1 MTIVK
6 HKGGAYLRPI
16 LIGLL
21 AALFFSFTFI
31 LNRSMELAGGSWV
44 WSASLRFFF
53 MLPILWIFVGW
64 RRNIKPVL
72 LHIKT
77 NPIRWIVW
85 STVGF
90 GLFYAPLTY
99 ATIYAPGWLV
109 AATFQLNIVAGSLLV
124 PLINKA
130 NRKIPVQSII
140 ISLIIII
147 GVILTQIEHAES
159 VPFKGLVLTIIPL
172 IISSISYPLGN
183 RKMMQLVDGALNPVQ
198 RTLGMTIA
206 SLPFWLLLAIFGAFT
221 YDAPSGDQ
229 VLQTLIVAIT
239 SGVIATIL
247 YFLATDMVRHDNH
260 KLAGVEATT
269 SAEIIFAL
277 VGELI
282 FIGAIFPS
290 LISWIGIVLV
300 IAGIVLHSI
309 IASLV
314 DRRKLSERQIS

>member
-1 MTIVK
+1 M
-6 HKGGAYLRPI
+6 RPI
-16 LIGLL
+16 IFGLL

-53 MLPILWIFVGW
+53 MLPILWLFVGW

-77 NPIRWIVW
+77 YPLQWIIW

-124 PLINKA
+124 PLINKS
-130 NRKIPVQSII
+130 NRVIPIQSVI
-140 ISLIIII
+140 ISLIIFA
-147 GVILTQIEHAES
+147 GVVLTQIEHAEA
-159 VPFKGLVLTIIPL
+159 VPVKGLILTIIPL
-172 IISSISYPLGN
+172 LISSISYPLGN
-183 RKMMQLVDGALNPVQ
+183 RKMMQIVDGALNPIQ

-206 SLPFWLLLAIFGAFT
+206 SLPFWILLAIFGVFT
-221 YDAPSGDQ
+221 YDAPSSGQ
-229 VLQTLIVAIT
+229 IFQTFIVAIT

-247 YFLATDMVRHDNH
+247 YFFATDMVRHDNH
-260 KLAGVEATT
+260 KLAGVESTS

-277 VGELI
+277 IGELL
-282 FIGAIFPS
+282 FLGAVFPS
-290 LISWIGIVLV
+290 LISWIGIFLV
-300 IAGIVLHSI
+300 IAGIILHSVVATLI
-309 IASLV
+309 
-314 DRRKLSERQIS
+314 DRRKLVHQKSS

>member
-1 MTIVK
+1 M
-6 HKGGAYLRPI
+6 RPI
-16 LIGLL
+16 IFGLL

-53 MLPILWIFVGW
+53 MLPILWLFVGW

-77 NPIRWIVW
+77 YPLQWIIW

-124 PLINKA
+124 PLINKS
-130 NRKIPVQSII
+130 NRVIPIQSVI
-140 ISLIIII
+140 ISLIIFA
-147 GVILTQIEHAES
+147 GVVLTQIEHAEA
-159 VPFKGLVLTIIPL
+159 VPVKGLILTIIPL
-172 IISSISYPLGN
+172 LISSISYPLGN
-183 RKMMQLVDGALNPVQ
+183 RKMMQVVDGALNPIQ

-206 SLPFWLLLAIFGAFT
+206 SLPFWILLAIFGVFT
-221 YDAPSGDQ
+221 YDAPSSCQ
-229 VLQTLIVAIT
+229 VFQTFIVAIT

-247 YFLATDMVRHDNH
+247 YFFATDMVRHDNH
-260 KLAGVEATT
+260 KLAGVESTS

-277 VGELI
+277 IGELL
-282 FIGAIFPS
+282 FLGAVFPS
-290 LISWIGIVLV
+290 LISWIGIFLV
-300 IAGIVLHSI
+300 IAGIILHSVVATLI
-309 IASLV
+309 
-314 DRRKLSERQIS
+314 DRRKLVHQKSS

>member
-1 MTIVK
+1 M
-6 HKGGAYLRPI
+6 RPI
-16 LIGLL
+16 IFGLL

-53 MLPILWIFVGW
+53 MLPILWLFVGW

-77 NPIRWIVW
+77 YPLQWIIW

-124 PLINKA
+124 PLINKS
-130 NRKIPVQSII
+130 NRVIPIQSVI
-140 ISLIIII
+140 ISLIIFA
-147 GVILTQIEHAES
+147 GVVLTQIEHAEA
-159 VPFKGLVLTIIPL
+159 VPVKGLILTIIPL
-172 IISSISYPLGN
+172 LISSISYPLGN
-183 RKMMQLVDGALNPVQ
+183 RKMMQVVDGALNPIQ

-206 SLPFWLLLAIFGAFT
+206 SLPFWILLAIFGVFT
-221 YDAPSGDQ
+221 YDAPSSGQ
-229 VLQTLIVAIT
+229 IFQTFIVAIT

-247 YFLATDMVRHDNH
+247 YFFATDMVRHDNH
-260 KLAGVEATT
+260 KLAGVESTS

-277 VGELI
+277 IGELL
-282 FIGAIFPS
+282 FLGAVFPS
-290 LISWIGIVLV
+290 LISWIGIFLV
-300 IAGIVLHSI
+300 IAGIILHSVVATLI
-309 IASLV
+309 
-314 DRRKLSERQIS
+314 DRRKLVHQKSS

>member
-1 MTIVK
+1 M
-6 HKGGAYLRPI
+6 RPI
-16 LIGLL
+16 IFGLL

-53 MLPILWIFVGW
+53 MLPILWLFVGW

-77 NPIRWIVW
+77 YPLQWIIW

-124 PLINKA
+124 PLINKS
-130 NRKIPVQSII
+130 NRVIPIQSVI
-140 ISLIIII
+140 ISLIIFA
-147 GVILTQIEHAES
+147 GVVLTQIEHAEA
-159 VPFKGLVLTIIPL
+159 VPVKGLILTIIPL
-172 IISSISYPLGN
+172 LISSISYPLGN
-183 RKMMQLVDGALNPVQ
+183 RKMMQVVDGALNPIQ

-206 SLPFWLLLAIFGAFT
+206 SLPFWILLAIFGVFT
-221 YDAPSGDQ
+221 YDAPSSGQ
-229 VLQTLIVAIT
+229 VFQTFIVAIT

-247 YFLATDMVRHDNH
+247 YFFATDMVRHDNH
-260 KLAGVEATT
+260 KLAGVESTS

-277 VGELI
+277 IGELL
-282 FIGAIFPS
+282 FLGAVFPS
-290 LISWIGIVLV
+290 FISWIGIFLV
-300 IAGIVLHSI
+300 IAGIILHSVVATLI
-309 IASLV
+309 
-314 DRRKLSERQIS
+314 DRRKLVHQKSS

>member
-1 MTIVK
+1 M
-6 HKGGAYLRPI
+6 RPI
-16 LIGLL
+16 IFGLL

-53 MLPILWIFVGW
+53 MLPILWLFVGW
-64 RRNIKPVL
+64 RRNLKPVL

-77 NPIRWIVW
+77 YPLQWIIW

-124 PLINKA
+124 PLINKS
-130 NRKIPVQSII
+130 NRVIPIQSVI
-140 ISLIIII
+140 ISLIIFA
-147 GVILTQIEHAES
+147 GVVLTQIEHAEA
-159 VPFKGLVLTIIPL
+159 VPVKGLILTIIPL
-172 IISSISYPLGN
+172 LISSISYPLGN
-183 RKMMQLVDGALNPVQ
+183 RKMMQVVDGALNPIQ

-206 SLPFWLLLAIFGAFT
+206 SLPFWILLAIFGVFT
-221 YDAPSGDQ
+221 YDAPSSSQ
-229 VLQTLIVAIT
+229 VFQTFIVAIT

-247 YFLATDMVRHDNH
+247 YFFATDMVRHDNH
-260 KLAGVEATT
+260 KLAGVESTS

-277 VGELI
+277 IGELL
-282 FIGAIFPS
+282 FLGAVFPS
-290 LISWIGIVLV
+290 LISWIGIFLV
-300 IAGIVLHSI
+300 IAGIILHSVVATLI
-309 IASLV
+309 
-314 DRRKLSERQIS
+314 DRRKLVHQKSS

>member
-1 MTIVK
+1 M
-6 HKGGAYLRPI
+6 RPI

-21 AALFFSFTFI
+21 AALFFSFTFV

-53 MLPILWIFVGW
+53 MLPILWLFVGW
-64 RRNIKPVL
+64 KRNIKPVL
-72 LHIKT
+72 IHLKT
-77 NPIRWIVW
+77 YPIQWIVW

-109 AATFQLNIVAGSLLV
+109 ASTFQLNIVAGSLLV
-124 PLINKA
+124 PLINKT
-130 NRKIPVQSII
+130 NRIIPIQSVI
-140 ISLIIII
+140 ISLIIVM
-147 GVILTQIEHAES
+147 GVFLTQIEHAES
-159 VPFKGLVLTIIPL
+159 VPLKGLILTIIPM
-172 IISSISYPLGN
+172 IVASISYPLGN

-198 RTLGMTIA
+198 RTLGMMIA
-206 SLPFWLLLAIFGAFT
+206 SFPFWIILAIFGAFT
-221 YDAPSGDQ
+221 YEAPSESQ
-229 VLQTLIVAIT
+229 ILQTFIVAIT

-260 KLAGVEATT
+260 KLAGVEATS

-277 VGELI
+277 VGELL

-290 LISWIGIVLV
+290 LISWIGIMLV
-300 IAGIVLHSI
+300 ISGIILHSVI
-309 IASLV
+309 STLI
-314 DRRKLSERQIS
+314 DKRKVELERIS

>member
-1 MTIVK
+1 M
-6 HKGGAYLRPI
+6 RPI
-16 LIGLL
+16 IFGLL

-53 MLPILWIFVGW
+53 MLPILWLFVGW

-77 NPIRWIVW
+77 YPLQWIIW

-124 PLINKA
+124 PLINKS
-130 NRKIPVQSII
+130 NRVIPIQSVI
-140 ISLIIII
+140 ISLIIFA
-147 GVILTQIEHAES
+147 GVVLTQIEHAEA
-159 VPFKGLVLTIIPL
+159 VPVKGLILTIIPL
-172 IISSISYPLGN
+172 LISSISYPLGN
-183 RKMMQLVDGALNPVQ
+183 RKMMQVVDGALNPIQ

-206 SLPFWLLLAIFGAFT
+206 SLPFWILLAIFGVFT
-221 YDAPSGDQ
+221 YDAPSSSQ
-229 VLQTLIVAIT
+229 VFQTFIVAIT

-247 YFLATDMVRHDNH
+247 YFFATDMVRHDNH
-260 KLAGVEATT
+260 KLAGVESTS

-277 VGELI
+277 IGELL
-282 FIGAIFPS
+282 FLGAVFPS
-290 LISWIGIVLV
+290 LISWIGIFLV
-300 IAGIVLHSI
+300 IGGIILHSVVATLI
-309 IASLV
+309 
-314 DRRKLSERQIS
+314 DRRKLVHQKSS

>member
-1 MTIVK
+1 M
-6 HKGGAYLRPI
+6 RPI

-21 AALFFSFTFI
+21 AALFFSFTFV

-53 MLPILWIFVGW
+53 MLPILWLFVGW
-64 RRNIKPVL
+64 KRNIKPVL
-72 LHIKT
+72 IHLKT
-77 NPIRWIVW
+77 YPIQWIVW

-109 AATFQLNIVAGSLLV
+109 ASTFQLNIVAGSLLV
-124 PLINKA
+124 PLINKT
-130 NRKIPVQSII
+130 NRIIPIQSVI
-140 ISLIIII
+140 ISLIIVM
-147 GVILTQIEHAES
+147 GVFLTQIEHAES
-159 VPFKGLVLTIIPL
+159 VPLKGLILTIIPM
-172 IISSISYPLGN
+172 IVASISYPLGN

-206 SLPFWLLLAIFGAFT
+206 SLPFWVILAIFGAFT
-221 YDAPSGDQ
+221 YEAPSESQ
-229 VLQTLIVAIT
+229 ILQTFIVAIT

-247 YFLATDMVRHDNH
+247 YFFATDMVRHDNH
-260 KLAGVEATT
+260 KLAGVEATS

-277 VGELI
+277 VGELL

-290 LISWIGIVLV
+290 LISWVGIMLV
-300 IAGIVLHSI
+300 ISGIILHSVI
-309 IASLV
+309 STLI
-314 DRRKLSERQIS
+314 DKRKVELERIS

>member
-1 MTIVK
+1 M
-6 HKGGAYLRPI
+6 RPI
-16 LIGLL
+16 FFGLL

-53 MLPILWIFVGW
+53 MLPILWLFVGW
-64 RRNIKPVL
+64 RRNMKPVL

-77 NPIRWIVW
+77 YPLQWMIW

-124 PLINKA
+124 PLINKS
-130 NRKIPVQSII
+130 NRVIPIQSVI
-140 ISLIIII
+140 ISLIIFA
-147 GVILTQIEHAES
+147 GVVITQIEHAEA
-159 VPFKGLVLTIIPL
+159 VAVKGLILTVIPL
-172 IISSISYPLGN
+172 LISSISYPLGN
-183 RKMMQLVDGALNPVQ
+183 RKMMQLVDGALNPIQ

-206 SLPFWLLLAIFGAFT
+206 SLPFWILLAVFGVFK
-221 YDAPSGDQ
+221 YDAPSSDQ
-229 VLQTLIVAIT
+229 VLQTFIVAIT

-247 YFLATDMVRHDNH
+247 YFFATDMVRHDNH
-260 KLAGVEATT
+260 KLAGVESTT

-277 VGELI
+277 IGELLLL
-282 FIGAIFPS
+282 GAVFPS
-290 LISWIGIVLV
+290 LISWIGIFLV
-300 IAGIVLHSI
+300 ITGIILHSVVATLI
-309 IASLV
+309 
-314 DRRKLSERQIS
+314 DRRKLVHQKGL

>member
-1 MTIVK
+1 M
-6 HKGGAYLRPI
+6 RPI
-16 LIGLL
+16 IFGLL

-53 MLPILWIFVGW
+53 MLPILWLFVGW
-64 RRNIKPVL
+64 RRNLKPVL

-77 NPIRWIVW
+77 YPLQWIIW

-124 PLINKA
+124 PLINKS
-130 NRKIPVQSII
+130 NRVIPIQSVI
-140 ISLIIII
+140 ISLIIFA
-147 GVILTQIEHAES
+147 GVVLTQIEHAEA
-159 VPFKGLVLTIIPL
+159 VPVKGLILTIIPL
-172 IISSISYPLGN
+172 LISSISYPLGN
-183 RKMMQLVDGALNPVQ
+183 RKMMQVVDGALNPIQ

-206 SLPFWLLLAIFGAFT
+206 SLPFWILLAIFGVFT
-221 YDAPSGDQ
+221 YDAPSSGQ
-229 VLQTLIVAIT
+229 VFQTFIVAIT

-247 YFLATDMVRHDNH
+247 YFFATDMVRHDNH
-260 KLAGVEATT
+260 KLAGVESTS

-277 VGELI
+277 IGELL
-282 FIGAIFPS
+282 FLGAVFPS
-290 LISWIGIVLV
+290 LISWIGIFLV
-300 IAGIVLHSI
+300 IAGIILHSVVATLI
-309 IASLV
+309 
-314 DRRKLSERQIS
+314 DRRKLVHQKSS

>member
-1 MTIVK
+1 M
-6 HKGGAYLRPI
+6 RPI
-16 LIGLL
+16 IFGLL

-53 MLPILWIFVGW
+53 MLPILWLFVGW

-77 NPIRWIVW
+77 YPLQWIIW

-124 PLINKA
+124 PLINKS
-130 NRKIPVQSII
+130 NRVIPIQSVI
-140 ISLIIII
+140 ISLIIFA
-147 GVILTQIEHAES
+147 GVVLTQIEHAEA
-159 VPFKGLVLTIIPL
+159 VPVKGLILTIIPL
-172 IISSISYPLGN
+172 LISSISYPLGN
-183 RKMMQLVDGALNPVQ
+183 RKMMQVVDGALNPIQ

-206 SLPFWLLLAIFGAFT
+206 SLPFWILLAIFGVFT
-221 YDAPSGDQ
+221 YDAPSSSQ
-229 VLQTLIVAIT
+229 VFQTFIVAIT

-247 YFLATDMVRHDNH
+247 YFFATDMVRHDNH
-260 KLAGVEATT
+260 KLAGVESTS

-277 VGELI
+277 IGELL
-282 FIGAIFPS
+282 FLGAVFPS
-290 LISWIGIVLV
+290 LISWIGIFLV
-300 IAGIVLHSI
+300 IAGIILHSVVATLI
-309 IASLV
+309 
-314 DRRKLSERQIS
+314 DRRKLVHQKSS

>member
-1 MTIVK
+1 M
-6 HKGGAYLRPI
+6 RPI
-16 LIGLL
+16 IFGLL
-21 AALFFSFTFI
+21 SALFFSFTFI

-72 LHIKT
+72 IHIKT
-77 NPIRWIVW
+77 YPVQWIIW

-124 PLINKA
+124 PIINKSH
-130 NRKIPVQSII
+130 RVIPIQSVI
-140 ISLIIII
+140 ISLIIFS

-159 VPFKGLVLTIIPL
+159 VPLKGLILTIIPL

-183 RKMMQLVDGALNPVQ
+183 RKMMQVVDGDLNPVQ

-206 SLPFWLLLAIFGAFT
+206 SLPFWILLAVFGLFN
-221 YDAPSGDQ
+221 YDAPSSGQ
-229 VLQTLIVAIT
+229 VFQTFIVAIT

-247 YFLATDMVRHDNH
+247 YFFATDMVRHDNH
-260 KLAGVEATT
+260 KLAGVESTS

-277 VGELI
+277 IGELLLL
-282 FIGAIFPS
+282 GVVFPS
-290 LISWIGIVLV
+290 LVSWIGIALV
-300 IAGIVLHSI
+300 IAGIILHSVVATLI
-309 IASLV
+309 
-314 DRRKLSERQIS
+314 DRKKHIHQKSS

>member
-1 MTIVK
+1 M
-6 HKGGAYLRPI
+6 RPI

-21 AALFFSFTFI
+21 AALFFSFTFV

-53 MLPILWIFVGW
+53 MLPILWLFVGW

-72 LHIKT
+72 IHLKT
-77 NPIRWIVW
+77 FPIQWIVW

-109 AATFQLNIVAGSLLV
+109 ASTFQLNIVAGSLLV
-124 PLINKA
+124 PLINKT
-130 NRKIPVQSII
+130 NRVIPIQSVI
-140 ISLIIII
+140 ISLIIVM
-147 GVILTQIEHAES
+147 GVFLTQIEHAES
-159 VPFKGLVLTIIPL
+159 VPLKGLILTIIPM
-172 IISSISYPLGN
+172 IVASISYPLGN

-206 SLPFWLLLAIFGAFT
+206 SLPFWIILAIFGAFT
-221 YDAPSGDQ
+221 YEAPSESQ
-229 VLQTLIVAIT
+229 ILQTFIVAIT

-260 KLAGVEATT
+260 KLAGVEATS

-277 VGELI
+277 VGELL

-290 LISWIGIVLV
+290 LISWIGIMLV
-300 IAGIVLHSI
+300 ISGIILHSVI
-309 IASLV
+309 STLI
-314 DRRKLSERQIS
+314 DKRKVELERIS